1 MTTESGFVQPAIPK
15 LDGHYDHWCMLME
28 NFMKSKEYWNIIADG
43 IPVVA
48 EGSQLSEAQKK
59 AFDEAILKDMKAK
72 NYLFQAIDRTIL
84 ETILNKATAKDIWDS
99 LKTKYQGTARVQRA
113 QRQALQKEYEVL
125 CMTEGESV
133 NDYFARTLT
142 IVNKLRLNK
151 AKIEDVDV
159 VEKIL
164 RSMTPKFN
172 YVVCSLEESKNLD
185 VMTIDELQSSL
196 LVHEQRM
203 QSQIVEEQALKVAT
217 GEFSRG
223 RGRGKAACV
232 DEAELDIGV
241 ASTNPMLNATI
252 AINLDI
258 SSMNVHARVLM
269 KERIINHMCGK
280 REFFSNL
287 DENFREKVKLG
298 DNSSMNVMG
307 KGTVHILVNGSL
319 HIITGVFYV
328 PGLQNS
334 LLSMGQLA
342 EKGLEILIK
351 HGFCKIYHPKKGLI
365 IELPMSSNRMFK
377 LYAVIQLKE
386 ETCFNS
392 FIDDPARLWH
402 CRYGH
407 LSFNSLN
414 LLQRKRMVKGLPYF
428 ETSSRICEDCLV
440 GKQQRLPF
448 PRKSTWRAS
457 QSLELVHTDICGPIS
472 PMSNSNKRQLTAA
485 YTPQQNGVA
494 ERKNRT
500 IMNMVRSMLSGKKI
514 PKKFWPEAVNWTV
527 HILNR
532 CPTLAVKDKCPEEA
546 WSGFTPSV
554 THFKVFGCVA
564 HVHIPDCKRAKLD
577 DKSRK
582 CIFLGVSEES
592 KAYRMYDP
600 LSQKIIVSRDVVF
613 EEDKS
618 WEWDQS
624 HKEDILV
631 DLAWDDDEKESDKH
645 YDEVTNDAGEGRE
658 TNDLNEEQLSNS
670 SDNLSLEILVLEHDN
685 HQLGCKIM

>member
-48 EGSQLSEAQKK
+48 EGSQL
-59 AFDEAILKDMKAK
+59 
-72 NYLFQAIDRTIL
+72 T
-84 ETILNKATAKDIWDS
+84 KDIWDS

-164 RSMTPKFN
+164 RSMTPKFS

-307 KGTVHILVNGSL
+307 K
-319 HIITGVFYV
+319 
-328 PGLQNS
+328 
-334 LLSMGQLA
+334 
-342 EKGLEILIK
+342 
-351 HGFCKIYHPKKGLI
+351 
-365 IELPMSSNRMFK
+365 
-377 LYAVIQLKE
+377 

-472 PMSNSNKRQLTAA
+472 PMSNSNKSRI
-485 YTPQQNGVA
+485 YPQQNGVA

-532 CPTLAVKDKCPEEA
+532 CPTLVVKDKCPEEA

-624 HKEDILV
+624 HKEGILV

-670 SDNLSLEILVLEHDN
+670 SDNLSLEN
-685 HQLGCKIM
+685 LGSRTRQPPTWMQDYVYDPHSIQPLQSTNFTNRIYLPLAKEALLCHREKLFPSHNRQNESQIHNNGSKN